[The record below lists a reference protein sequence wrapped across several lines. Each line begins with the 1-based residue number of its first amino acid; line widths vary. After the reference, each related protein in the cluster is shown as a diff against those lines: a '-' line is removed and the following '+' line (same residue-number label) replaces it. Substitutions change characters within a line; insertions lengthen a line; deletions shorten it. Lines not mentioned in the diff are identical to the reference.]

1 MKFSL
6 TLIILMSQWLTFSFS
21 SAERILVL
29 APVCSKSHKISFMP
43 IVEVLAE
50 KGHQVTVV
58 TPFAPDSQMENIKE
72 IVLDRNPLEELNT
85 NWFQIQNQN
94 ALEKFQWTIT
104 VFQTAMTEGYIHLMN
119 NQEFKEIV
127 QARAVDFVIVDAI
140 LNDFV
145 LPIVEHMNVPY
156 IYYSPASNVPWVM
169 DAFQVPQEYASVPV
183 GMGDGGSQMTFMQRV
198 GNVMAG
204 ELFFLLRKVLWLNT
218 IDDLARKDFPNSRP
232 IIEIERDA
240 QLCILNSH
248 PATAWTRPLTQNVI
262 PIPAL
267 HTRPAKSL
275 PEVRTLTSHK

>member
-1 MKFSL
+1 
-6 TLIILMSQWLTFSFS
+6 
-21 SAERILVL
+21 
-29 APVCSKSHKISFMP
+29 MP